1 MQSQQQDQSDHSDK
15 DKLDDLDQMLS
26 PNLDMDREIADVD
39 LMLTRGLEQ
48 IDSKTVEDIFKGVLS
63 TDQAP
68 SSSPSASKCNRIRYK
83 RCLKVVYS
91 EPKRTRKRPCFPRW
105 FSRKFNVLF
114 IKDSEK
120 DQRKFWR
127 SLSLIVKAPLV
138 CITNLFLLCKN
149 F

>member
-26 PNLDMDREIADVD
+26 PHLDMDREIADVD

-68 SSSPSASKCNRIRYK
+68 SSSPSASKYCTNCY
-83 RCLKVVYS
+83 
-91 EPKRTRKRPCFPRW
+91 EKRPKLVYIERESESDLAFP
-105 FSRKFNVLF
+105 
-114 IKDSEK
+114 DG
-120 DQRKFWR
+120 
-127 SLSLIVKAPLV
+127 LV
-138 CITNLFLLCKN
+138 ENLMFCS
-149 F
+149 

>member
-1 MQSQQQDQSDHSDK
+1 MQSQPQDQSDQSDK

-68 SSSPSASKCNRIRYK
+68 SSSPAASEYLIYMCVLENVKVMFF
-83 RCLKVVYS
+83 CLK
-91 EPKRTRKRPCFPRW
+91 
-105 FSRKFNVLF
+105 
-114 IKDSEK
+114 D
-120 DQRKFWR
+120 
-127 SLSLIVKAPLV
+127 
-138 CITNLFLLCKN
+138 
-149 F
+149 